1 MKTFTNCAEKK
12 AKQFLNLL
20 QGYTKGI
27 RMTAILIL
35 LLLGVSNAW
44 AENHTGGYIYFLKP
58 STWTESKVMMFI
70 GHDSY
75 TSVYEMT
82 KVSNTDNLYR
92 YTMPSWS
99 GATYVAFAN
108 DSYVWGTGNW
118 GPSNRTN
125 AKHYTNVYNNYRFD
139 SGSYYVIVPASTSNN
154 AGITINY
161 TGTTASSVN
170 RTTKAISS
178 NAAAGTV
185 SVSGYYMS
193 NATTASAR
201 SAVSSTASNATAST
215 TLAPASTA
223 TFKATANT
231 GYEFVGWYDAAS
243 GGNQLSTSTTYT
255 VKYDI
260 SFSEKTVYGRF
271 RAKTY
276 TVTLNASGGTGGT
289 GSVTAT
295 YNVAMPLATMPTRN
309 GYTFKGYYDAT
320 SGGTQYYKADGS
332 SARTWNKAAA
342 STLYAQWEL
351 ATYTITYDN
360 LKGTTHTNPATYTIN
375 SATITFT
382 APTSKPA
389 GYTFANWSPASIATG
404 STGNKTVTANWT
416 AATSTVE
423 LNQEEATEKGTASVT
438 ATYGSAMPAIT
449 KRPIRTG
456 YTFGGYYTGKN
467 GAGTQYY
474 KADGTSATTWN
485 LEGAQTLYAKWTPIT
500 YSVKF
505 NGNGSTSGSMSN
517 QSFTYDEVAKA
528 LTTNAFKKTGYTFAG
543 WNTAAN
549 GSGTSYADKAT
560 VRNLTTTNNATI
572 NLYAQWT
579 INQYTL
585 TFLAGEGGE
594 VTATVGGNPISS
606 PAALNYNT
614 QVMLTATPTGEN
626 AFAQWV
632 NEKGVK
638 VSTDNPYTF
647 NLTTNTTIKAEFSVP
662 TTVYLKPEDY
672 WKSDNACFAIV
683 ASATGKSDKK
693 IDMESADCE
702 NIYYKVDIP
711 AGYTDFKYVRLD
723 PNNKNTIWN
732 ETGKLYAENAKGKMY
747 VTPRIYFKPNIH
759 WKSDNARF
767 AVYFWKSSND
777 SENTWRDLTSIGDD
791 IYTCITPGE
800 SYDRAIF
807 CRMDPAK
814 SDNIWDNKWNQTN
827 NLYIDHNSIDGKNL
841 YTVTKADGNNMDGEI
856 GEWHTHWET
865 FAPTYTVTLDPFQY
879 GTYGVIYD
887 GKTYMSKKDES
898 VIIDNVPLGAK
909 IEVID
914 AKSTSPHYVANTRY
928 ETSVVLQPGH
938 DVFPLQEILKD
949 QVIEICGNTCFASNL
964 VTKDAHRVY
973 LHIPQSVLDNWNTNS
988 TPNDNYVF
996 VRDHLTNGKINNGE
1010 GALPQMTKDAYL
1022 SSLGKGE
1029 YWYCDIP
1036 AGYHTFRFERKKDNK
1051 EGTGCSN
1058 YTTTFSYGIPLTN
1071 FNCFTLN
1078 EAQNSSPYSGYWD
1091 VTPASTGDYRL
1102 LYVEQVV
1109 EKSEEDGDEW
1119 QTIVERTYTHTSDII
1134 KKRTSA
1140 GVDTVS
1146 LHIYTRGSH
1155 PEVILQQFNTTTGEW
1170 DDIEAHMV
1178 NGPLEATPDKAMLP
1192 GRKNAGIGSS
1202 VDDFVYD
1209 DGIEVIKADEHDDG
1223 CGVWNFPVEQDGRTA
1238 TLNLLEGHLK
1248 RYTGEYYIRTDN
1260 AEGGWEKYTLPGN
1273 YMTYSQY
1280 AKDHSGFSHYFCKWV
1295 EVDNKPN
1302 TKFVISN
1309 DYGVAISDTLAKDDY
1324 TDEHGTIAYDANIRW
1339 SWNIVDNKVARAYI
1353 QGTWD
1358 VKTST
1363 RNRNLVVNYKSS
1375 STAADATDL
1384 LDDSG
1389 DWIYQKDF
1397 TVKVGSHLNSL
1408 TAQYPVTTG
1417 PIQTFAEN
1425 LDMLTGSSGN
1435 TKDYTVR
1442 VLYDFKINKT
1452 LVALVPNENQADIA
1466 IDVIIERV
1474 DQEPATQ
1481 VQSGITRTVD
1491 QGATVYAVMSFTK
1504 DHIKGSAPKY
1514 AKQFYWISF
1523 PFDVRISEV
1532 FGFGEYGKH
1541 WIIQWYDGAERAK
1554 NGCWIDSPTYWRFQ
1568 TDTTDYFLEA
1578 GKGYVL
1584 TLDLEEMD
1592 VFPNTTQVSLYFP
1605 SIQKFRS
1612 IDGLLINDLNTVTLA
1627 PYTCTIERDNRNKHD
1642 SHWHMLGVPSFAN
1655 KDMTFKQDDVAYFY
1669 QYDSNDDTYDVTS
1682 SGTFDF
1688 QSMFSYMVQFAGTIN
1703 WSEFSFAANGGQ
1715 GLAAKK
1721 NTNDTQDKHILRLEL
1736 QKNGTFAD
1744 QTFVQM
1750 QSDGATN
1757 MYDMNLDLS
1766 KMLNSGNNIYSLIK
1780 ESAGNMQVAGNVLPV
1795 GEAVIPV
1802 GVVISAAGEYTFA
1815 MPDGTDGIV
1824 AELIDYEAN
1833 TTTNLLFN
1841 DYTVSLPKGTF
1852 ENRFALSVRPDKTV
1866 TSMENITTPSDSEVR
1881 KFIIDGVL
1889 YMQKDG
1895 VLYDAQG
1902 RCVK

>member
-1 MKTFTNCAEKK
+1 MKH
-12 AKQFLNLL
+12 NLL
-20 QGYTKGI
+20 KSVI
-27 RMTAILIL
+27 ISVIL
-35 LLLGVSNAW
+35 LLGANSVW
-44 AENHTGGYIYFLKP
+44 AATQRYIYVGISNNYQTYKNSSEFGFNFWGGTSGGVKSGTYIAEHTHDGRKYYMYRVQVYDDNNKAQFKGNNDWWEGECSVTLNGTTKNAVFFSHINDGWQGQFQENYQVT
-58 STWTESKVMMFI
+58 STASLAASK
-70 GHDSY
+70 
-75 TSVYEMT
+75 TSVLVGDNVT
-82 KVSNTDNLYR
+82 LTPSLSSNSTYNTIKSTTYSISPN
-92 YTMPSWS
+92 T
-99 GATYVAFAN
+99 GAT
-108 DSYVWGTGNW
+108 
-118 GPSNRTN
+118 
-125 AKHYTNVYNNYRFD
+125 
-139 SGSYYVIVPASTSNN
+139 
-154 AGITINY
+154 
-161 TGTTASSVN
+161 
-170 RTTKAISS
+170 ISS
-178 NAAAGTV
+178 N
-185 SVSGYYMS
+185 
-193 NATTASAR
+193 
-201 SAVSSTASNATAST
+201 
-215 TLAPASTA
+215 
-223 TFKATANT
+223 TFKATKA
-231 GYEFVGWYDAAS
+231 G
-243 GGNQLSTSTTYT
+243 
-255 VKYDI
+255 
-260 SFSEKTVYGRF
+260 
-271 RAKTY
+271 TY
-276 TVTLNASGGTGGT
+276 TVTATVTYNAKDFTGITKTATATKTINVHETQYVLRGSINASGDPEGGMAGWGATNNNAYSVTTEGSTITFVANLTNAKTQYKFKIYNCFDGAYYGQQNDGEIPNNTSWILNGSNDVKFTTTAAGPYTFIYNTSDKSIKVQYPTAYTVTFSHTPTAAADAPTSSISSGAYVLANTSLTFTAKDAKTGYTWKGWYDNNAGTGTALSTNKAYTRSTTSNTTIYAVYTTNTYTVAFNANGGT
-289 GSVTAT
+289 GTMSAQNFTYGTA
-295 YNVAMPLATMPTRN
+295 
-309 GYTFKGYYDAT
+309 K
-320 SGGTQYYKADGS
+320 
-332 SARTWNKAAA
+332 
-342 STLYAQWEL
+342 
-351 ATYTITYDN
+351 N
-360 LKGTTHTNPATYTIN
+360 LTAN
-375 SATITFT
+375 TFT
-382 APTSKPA
+382 
-389 GYTFANWSPASIATG
+389 
-404 STGNKTVTANWT
+404 
-416 AATSTVE
+416 
-423 LNQEEATEKGTASVT
+423 
-438 ATYGSAMPAIT
+438 
-449 KRPIRTG
+449 R
-456 YTFGGYYTGKN
+456 
-467 GAGTQYY
+467 
-474 KADGTSATTWN
+474 
-485 LEGAQTLYAKWTPIT
+485 
-500 YSVKF
+500 
-505 NGNGSTSGSMSN
+505 
-517 QSFTYDEVAKA
+517 
-528 LTTNAFKKTGYTFAG
+528 TGYTFAG
-543 WNTAAN
+543 WNTKAD
-549 GSGTSYADKAT
+549 GTETSYTDKQSVNNLTSTNGAT
-560 VRNLTTTNNATI
+560 VT
-572 NLYAQWT
+572 LYAKWTANKYDITYKDQGNVTFTGTHAAGAPTKHTYGTATTLKTASKTGYTFGGWFTSQDCSGSAVTTLDATAYTSNITLYAKWT

-594 VTATVGGNPISS
+594 VTAKVGGNPISS
-606 PAALNYNT
+606 PAALDYNT
-614 QVMLTATPTGEN
+614 QVVLTATPTGEN
-626 AFAQWV
+626 AFTRWV
-632 NEKGVK
+632 DGNGNQL
-638 VSTDNPYTF
+638 STANPYTHTF
-647 NLTTNTTIKAEFSVP
+647 KATTTIKAEFSVP

-711 AGYTDFKYVRLD
+711 AGYTEFTYVRLD

-747 VTPRIYFKPNIH
+747 VTPRIYLKPDNN

-767 AVYFWKSSND
+767 AVYFWKSSDIN
-777 SENTWRDLTSIGDD
+777 ENTWRDLTSIGDD

-814 SDNIWDNKWNQTN
+814 SDNIWDNEWNQTN
-827 NLYIDHNSIDGKNL
+827 DLYIDHNSIEGKNL

-898 VIIDNVPLGAK
+898 VIIDNVPLGAQ

-914 AKSTSPHYVANTRY
+914 AKPTSPHYVANPRY
-928 ETSVVLQPGH
+928 KTSVVLQPGH

-973 LHIPQSVLDNWNTNS
+973 LHIPQSVLNNWNTNN
-988 TPNDNYVF
+988 PNDNYVF
-996 VRDHLTNGKINNGE
+996 VRDHLTNGEINNGK
-1010 GALPQMTKDAYL
+1010 GALPIMTKDTYL
-1022 SSLGKGE
+1022 SGLGDGE

-1109 EKSEEDGDEW
+1109 KKSEEDGDEW

-1223 CGVWNFPVEQDGRTA
+1223 CGVWNFPVEQDGKTA

-1295 EVDNKPN
+1295 EVSKTPN
-1302 TKFVISN
+1302 TKFVIAN
-1309 DYGVAISDTLAKDDY
+1309 DYGVAISDTLDKDDY
-1324 TDEHGTIAYDANIRW
+1324 TDQYGTIAYDANIRW
-1339 SWNIVDNKVARAYI
+1339 SWDIVTNNIARAYI

-1363 RNRNLVVNYKSS
+1363 RNENLVAWYTPNSGGT
-1375 STAADATDL
+1375 STKQL

-1389 DWIYQKDF
+1389 DWIYQYDV
-1397 TVKVGSHLNSL
+1397 TVKVGSVLDRL
-1408 TAQYPVTTG
+1408 IAEYPVG
-1417 PIQTFAEN
+1417 SSKIQTFAEN
-1425 LDMLTGSSGN
+1425 LNMLIGDPVQTD
-1435 TKDYTVR
+1435 DYVVR
-1442 VLYDFKINKT
+1442 ILYDFKINKT
-1452 LVALVPNENQADIA
+1452 IVALVPNDKVADIE
-1466 IDVIIERV
+1466 IDVLIERV
-1474 DQEPATQ
+1474 DQDPATQ
-1481 VQSGITRTVD
+1481 VQAQVNATRSG
-1491 QGATVYAVMSFTK
+1491 GATVYAVMSFTK
-1504 DHIKGSAPKY
+1504 DHIKGSASKY

-1523 PFDVRISEV
+1523 PFDVRVSDV

-1568 TDTTDYFLEA
+1568 TDTTGYILQA

-1584 TLDLEEMD
+1584 TLDLDEMD
-1592 VFPNTTQVSLYFP
+1592 VFTNTNKVSLYFP
-1605 SIQKFRS
+1605 SQQTVRTVDQFLIQDKS
-1612 IDGLLINDLNTVTLA
+1612 EVTLE
-1627 PYTCTIERDNRNKHD
+1627 PYTCTIERNDRKTKD

-1655 KDMTFKQDDVAYFY
+1655 KNMTFRQDDIAYFY
-1669 QYDSNDDTYDVTS
+1669 EYDSNDDTYDVKS
-1682 SGTFDF
+1682 SGKFDF
-1688 QSMFSYMVQFAGTIN
+1688 QSMFSYMVQYAGTMNWNEFFTIN
-1703 WSEFSFAANGGQ
+1703 SQ
-1715 GLAAKK
+1715 GLAAKR
-1721 NTNDTQDKHILRLEL
+1721 NTDVEDEQFELMIQLRNANES
-1736 QKNGTFAD
+1736 D

-1750 QSDGATN
+1750 REEGATE
-1757 MYDMNLDLS
+1757 MFDMNLDLT
-1766 KMLNSGNNIYSLIK
+1766 KMLNSRINIYSLIQGN
-1780 ESAGNMQVAGNVLPV
+1780 ESNIEVAGNVMPI
-1795 GEAVIPV
+1795 EETIIPL
-1802 GVVISAAGEYTFA
+1802 GVQVKTAGEYTFA

-1824 AELIDYEAN
+1824 VELIDYETN
-1833 TTTNLLFN
+1833 TRTNMLLDN
-1841 DYTVSLPKGTF
+1841 YTVTLGKGTF
-1852 ENRFALSVRPDKTV
+1852 DNRFALHVQPSKVTTSVEDINTNSNVVK
-1866 TSMENITTPSDSEVR
+1866 
-1881 KFIIDGVL
+1881 KYLIDGIL

-1902 RCVK
+1902 KLVR